1 MSGALDHNSLTSAS
15 PDVALASA
23 AVVPYEQ
30 RLTSNLRWAMD
41 EGDRFFQG
49 KGGAKDALLR
59 IAKQLNELQIPYAVA
74 GGMALNAH
82 GYRRFTEDVDIL
94 VTPEDLDRIHELL
107 EGRGYLRPFSR
118 SKNLRDTELGVKI
131 EFLVTGG
138 FPGDGQP
145 KPYAYPAPQDVAVE
159 IEGIHFIGLPTLV
172 ELKLAAGMTGH
183 GRLKDLGD
191 VQELIKTLGLSRD
204 FGTQLHAYVQA
215 KYEELWTD
223 VQAAPSE
230 PE

>member
-1 MSGALDHNSLTSAS
+1 MPG
-15 PDVALASA
+15 LAPGGS
-23 AVVPYEQ
+23 VVPYEQ
-30 RLTSNLRWAMD
+30 RLSSSLRWMMD

-49 KGGAKDALLR
+49 RGGAKDALLR
-59 IAKQLNELQIPYAVA
+59 IAKRLNELGIPYAVA

-94 VTPEDLDRIHELL
+94 VRQEDLDRIHDEL

-138 FPGDGQP
+138 FPGDGKP
-145 KPYAYPAPQDVAVE
+145 KAYSYPAPQDVAVE
-159 IEGIHFIGLPTLV
+159 IEGIQFVGLPTLI

-191 VQELIKTLGLSRD
+191 VQELIKALGLAKEFRN
-204 FGTQLHAYVQA
+204 QLHPYVQA
-215 KYEELWTD
+215 KYEELWSD
-223 VQAAPSE
+223 VQKAVSDSE
-230 PE
+230 SEKRNP